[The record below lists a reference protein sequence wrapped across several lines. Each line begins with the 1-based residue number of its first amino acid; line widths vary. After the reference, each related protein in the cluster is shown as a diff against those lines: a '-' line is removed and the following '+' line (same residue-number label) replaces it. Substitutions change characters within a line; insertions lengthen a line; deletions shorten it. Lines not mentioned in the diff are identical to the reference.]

1 MMFSDDSDSP
11 RPSASSKHP
20 SRRRRT
26 HRGDYLHR
34 RKLLF
39 QSLEDR
45 RVLTFTG
52 PALGIEQVGAVL
64 QGRLTGATIITNG
77 FQVEQ
82 RVPLVGSDG
91 DSMLSLATA
100 VRERLA
106 NDGKSAY
113 LVDYDILA
121 ESGNGVID
129 AGQSNLPASGSSK
142 GDLILLWDWAF
153 ESNEASP
160 GWTQA
165 VGDALVRCDRRSCDL
180 SRSP

>member
-1 MMFSDDSDSP
+1 M
-11 RPSASSKHP
+11 
-20 SRRRRT
+20 
-26 HRGDYLHR
+26 
-34 RKLLF
+34 
-39 QSLEDR
+39 
-45 RVLTFTG
+45 
-52 PALGIEQVGAVL
+52 GIEQVGAVL